1 MLLSF
6 SIINT
11 CNHLCRVEARTA
23 WKGNFEFCLWT
34 FLFSPPRPSSWLS
47 RFRDPGSMLL
57 RGWFS
62 NFSKCG
68 ASLARSPDRFR
79 LNCALESGM
88 ACWTGRGVSPPAL
101 HLHCGSQG
109 FSVLVIGAD
118 CVPVVVCFSDK
129 YSIWVWVKFTVQ
141 KQTFILCEE
150 PWALFLYFPKQC
162 FQ

>member
-23 WKGNFEFCLWT
+23 WKGNCFNFVFELSFFLLPAPLPDRAGSGILEACSLGAGFQISPNAGPVWPEVQTGFVWTVLWSRGW
-34 FLFSPPRPSSWLS
+34 LVEQDMASPRP
-47 RFRDPGSMLL
+47 P
-57 RGWFS
+57 
-62 NFSKCG
+62 
-68 ASLARSPDRFR
+68 
-79 LNCALESGM
+79 
-88 ACWTGRGVSPPAL
+88 
-101 HLHCGSQG
+101 LHCGSQG
-109 FSVLVIGAD
+109 FSVLVIGTD

-129 YSIWVWVKFTVQ
+129 YSIWVWVNFTVQ
-141 KQTFILCEE
+141 KQTFILSEE